1 MDRRR
6 GGAQLPCQRGARPTR
21 PPGKVTLRSTQVL
34 GIPRN
39 PATVLAVVLGASAA
53 LPLAGRTLAIPAPIS
68 ARILAQ
74 AAEMQAPAP
83 AEALAPAAVRS
94 PAHAAAHAAARR
106 PIAPAD
112 VYRLRSVSDPRIS
125 PDGEWVAY
133 TVGAVDSA
141 KDRNY
146 SHVWMTSWDG
156 KHTIQATT
164 SNGSESSP
172 RWSPDGAYLSF
183 LSSRGGADGSQ
194 LWLMSRL
201 GGEAEMISRV
211 KGGISEYAW
220 SPDGKR
226 LVFVVTDPD
235 SAAGDSAG
243 PPKPIVIDRYLFK
256 DDGSGYLT
264 ERRDHLYLFDL
275 ASRKLEQLTSGPYD
289 DESPVWSP
297 DGRRIA
303 FVSARGSDPDRSGN
317 TDIFVIDAKPG
328 ASPEQLTTFHG
339 PDDGD
344 LSWSPDGKMIAYIQ
358 GSEPKYSAYNMRHLA
373 VVPADG
379 GTPRVLSEEL
389 DRSIASP
396 LWSADGSSIYFVV
409 ADDRIRYLARIPA
422 GGGPVERVISG
433 ERVVS
438 SPSLNAHG
446 SMVLLATTPAYPPE
460 VFAVDGD
467 SLRRLSHQN
476 DEWLAGIQLGTTEGI
491 SARGKDGTV
500 VNGLLVKPATYRAGQ
515 RYPAILWIHGGP
527 NLQDQYEF
535 RIEREIFAANG
546 YVVFTANYRGSTGR
560 GDAYSKSIFADW
572 GNREVRDLLAMTDRV
587 VAMGVAD
594 SNRLGI
600 GGWSYGAILTNY
612 TIASD
617 ERFRAAVSGAGSSMQ
632 LGMYGVDEYVA
643 QYDAELGQPW
653 KNQQAWIRVSYPFFH
668 ADRIVTPTLFM
679 GGDRD
684 FNVPLVGS
692 EQMYQALRSSGVE
705 TKLVI
710 YPEQHHAIR
719 RPTFQ
724 IDRLE
729 RYVTWYDKHLGSQ
742 ESTAGR

>member
-1 MDRRR
+1 MF
-6 GGAQLPCQRGARPTR
+6 A
-21 PPGKVTLRSTQVL
+21 
-34 GIPRN
+34 IPRK
-39 PATVLAVVLGASAA
+39 PAIALTAMLGATAA
-53 LPLAGRTLAIPAPIS
+53 LPLAGGTVTLAAPL
-68 ARILAQ
+68 AAQ
-74 AAEMQAPAP
+74 AP
-83 AEALAPAAVRS
+83 S
-94 PAHAAAHAAARR
+94 RR
-106 PIAPAD
+106 PIRPAD
-112 VYRLRSVSDPRIS
+112 VYNIRSVGDPQLS
-125 PDGEWVAY
+125 PDGKWVAY
-133 TVGAVDSA
+133 SVSSVDSA
-141 KDRNY
+141 KDRNV
-146 SHVWMTSWDG
+146 SHIWMTSWDG
-156 KHTIQATT
+156 THTIQATT

-172 RWSPDGAYLSF
+172 HWSPDGRYLSF

-194 LWLMSRL
+194 LWLMNRL
-201 GGEAEMISRV
+201 GGEAEMVSHV

-235 SAAGDSAG
+235 SAGSDSTS

-256 DDGSGYLT
+256 SDGSGYLT
-264 ERRDHLYLFDL
+264 DHRDHLYLFDL
-275 ASRKLEQLTSGPYD
+275 ATKKLEQITSGPYD

-303 FVSARGSDPDRSGN
+303 FVSARGPDPDRTGN
-317 TDIFVIDAKPG
+317 TDIFVIEARPG
-328 ASPEQLTTFHG
+328 ASPKRLTTFAG

-344 LSWSPDGKMIAYIQ
+344 ISWSPDGKTIAYIQ

-379 GTPRVLSEEL
+379 GAPRVLAGDL
-389 DRSIASP
+389 DRSISSP
-396 LWSADGSSIYFVV
+396 LWSADGSSIYFTV

-422 GGGPVERVISG
+422 EGGRVQRVIEG
-433 ERVVS
+433 KRVVS
-438 SPSLNAHG
+438 SPSQDAHG
-446 SMVLLATTPAYPPE
+446 SIALLSATSAHPPE

-467 SLRRLSHQN
+467 TLRRLSHQN
-476 DEWLAGIQLGTTEGI
+476 DGWLAGVQLATTEGI

-500 VNGLLVKPATYRAGQ
+500 VNGLLVKPASYRDGQ

-527 NLQDQYEF
+527 NSQDQYEF
-535 RIEREIFAANG
+535 RIERELFAARG

-572 GNREVRDLLAMTDRV
+572 GNKEVRDLLAMADRV
-587 VAMGVAD
+587 VAMGIAD
-594 SNRLGI
+594 PNRLGI

-617 ERFRAAVSGAGSSMQ
+617 KRFHAAVSGAGSSMQ
-632 LGMYGVDEYVA
+632 LGMYGVDEYVT

-653 KNQQAWIRVSYPFFH
+653 KNQEAWLKVSYPFFH

-679 GGDRD
+679 GGDKD
-684 FNVPLVGS
+684 FNVPLVGG
-692 EQMYQALRSSGVE
+692 EQMYQALRSSGVQTE
-705 TKLVI
+705 LVI
-710 YPEQHHAIR
+710 YPGQHHAIR

-729 RYVTWYDKHLGSQ
+729 RYVAWYDKHLGGN
-742 ESTAGR
+742 ESAAAR

>member
-1 MDRRR
+1 VI
-6 GGAQLPCQRGARPTR
+6 ALTA
-21 PPGKVTLRSTQVL
+21 LL
-34 GIPRN
+34 GTA
-39 PATVLAVVLGASAA
+39 AT
-53 LPLAGRTLAIPAPIS
+53 LPLEGSTITLAAPL
-68 ARILAQ
+68 AAQ
-74 AAEMQAPAP
+74 AP
-83 AEALAPAAVRS
+83 S
-94 PAHAAAHAAARR
+94 RR
-106 PIAPAD
+106 PIAPED
-112 VYRLRSVSDPRIS
+112 VYNIRTVSDPQLS
-125 PDGEWVAY
+125 SDGKWVAY
-133 TVGAVDSA
+133 TVGSVDSA
-141 KDRNY
+141 KDRNV

-156 KHTIQATT
+156 AHTIQATT

-172 RWSPDGAYLSF
+172 RWSPDGRYLSF

-194 LWLMSRL
+194 LWLMNRL
-201 GGEAEMISRV
+201 GGEAEMVSRV

-235 SAAGDSAG
+235 SAASDSTS

-264 ERRDHLYLFDL
+264 DLRDHLYLFDL
-275 ASRKLEQLTSGPYD
+275 ATRKLEQLTSGPFD
-289 DESPVWSP
+289 DESPAWSP

-303 FVSARGSDPDRSGN
+303 FVSARGPDPDRTGN
-317 TDIFVIDAKPG
+317 TDIFVIDASPG
-328 ASPEQLTTFHG
+328 ASPKQLTTFGG

-344 LSWSPDGKMIAYIQ
+344 ISWSPDGKMIAYIQ

-379 GTPRVLSEEL
+379 GAPHVLSGEL
-389 DRSIASP
+389 DRSISSP
-396 LWSADGSSIYFVV
+396 LWSADGKGIYFTV

-422 GGGPVERVISG
+422 AGGRVRRVIEG
-433 ERVVS
+433 RRVVS
-438 SPSLNAHG
+438 SPSQDARG
-446 SMVLLATTPAYPPE
+446 SIALLSTTPAHPPE

-467 SLRRLSHQN
+467 TLRRLSHQN
-476 DEWLAGIQLGTTEGI
+476 DGWLAGVKLAATEGI
-491 SARGKDGTV
+491 STRGKDGTV
-500 VNGLLVKPATYRAGQ
+500 VNGLLVKPASYREGQ
-515 RYPAILWIHGGP
+515 HYPAILWIHGGP
-527 NLQDQYEF
+527 NSQDQYEF
-535 RIEREIFAANG
+535 RIERELFAARG

-572 GNREVRDLLAMTDRV
+572 GNKEVLYLLAMAERV

-594 SNRLGI
+594 PDRLGI

-617 ERFRAAVSGAGSSMQ
+617 KRFRAAVSGAGSSMQ
-632 LGMYGVDEYVA
+632 LGMYGVDEYVT

-653 KNQQAWIRVSYPFFH
+653 KNQEAWIKVSYPFFH
-668 ADRIVTPTLFM
+668 ADRIATPTLFM
-679 GGDRD
+679 GGDED

-705 TKLVI
+705 TELVI
-710 YPEQHHAIR
+710 YPGQHHAIR

-729 RYVTWYDKHLGSQ
+729 RYVAWYDKHLGSN
-742 ESTAGR
+742 ESASAR

>member
-1 MDRRR
+1 
-6 GGAQLPCQRGARPTR
+6 
-21 PPGKVTLRSTQVL
+21 VL

-39 PATVLAVVLGASAA
+39 AAVALAALLGATTA
-53 LPLAGRTLAIPAPIS
+53 LPIAGG
-68 ARILAQ
+68 
-74 AAEMQAPAP
+74 
-83 AEALAPAAVRS
+83 ALALSTPLAAQTT
-94 PAHAAAHAAARR
+94 ARR
-106 PIAPAD
+106 PIAASD
-112 VYRLRSVSDPRIS
+112 VYNLRSVSDPQVS
-125 PDGEWVAY
+125 PDGKWVAY
-133 TVGAVDSA
+133 TVSAVDSA
-141 KDRNY
+141 KDRNF

-156 KHTIQATT
+156 THTIQATT
-164 SNGSESSP
+164 SNASESSP
-172 RWSPDGAYLSF
+172 RWSPDGRFLSF
-183 LSSRGGADGSQ
+183 LSSRGGADDDQ
-194 LWLMSRL
+194 LWLMNRL
-201 GGEAEMISRV
+201 GGEAEMVSHV
-211 KGGISEYAW
+211 KGGISDYAW

-235 SAAGDSAG
+235 SAAGDSAS

-256 DDGSGYLT
+256 SDGSGYLT
-264 ERRDHLYLFDL
+264 DRRDHLYLFDL
-275 ASRKLEQLTSGPYD
+275 APRKLEALTSGPYD
-289 DESPVWSP
+289 HESPAWSP

-303 FVSARGSDPDRSGN
+303 FVSARGPDPDRTGN

-328 ASPEQLTTFHG
+328 ASPKKLTTFNG

-344 LSWSPDGKMIAYIQ
+344 ISWSPDGKMIAYIQ

-379 GTPRVLSEEL
+379 GTPRVLSAAL
-389 DRSIASP
+389 DRSISSP
-396 LWSADGSSIYFVV
+396 LWSSDGSHIYFVV

-422 GGGPVERVISG
+422 AGGEVQRVIDG

-438 SPSLNAHG
+438 SPSQGRSG
-446 SMVLLATTPAYPPE
+446 SMALLATTPAHPLE

-467 SLRRLSHQN
+467 TLRRLSHQN
-476 DEWLAGIQLGTTEGI
+476 DEWLAGVQLATTEGI

-500 VNGLLVKPATYRAGQ
+500 VNGLLVKPATYSAGR

-535 RIEREIFAANG
+535 RIERELFAARG

-560 GDAYSKSIFADW
+560 GDAFSKSIFADW

-587 VAMGVAD
+587 VAMGIAD
-594 SNRLGI
+594 PARLGI

-617 ERFRAAVSGAGSSMQ
+617 KRFRAAVSGAGSSMQ
-632 LGMYGVDEYVA
+632 LGMYGVDQYA
-643 QYDAELGQPW
+643 TQYDAELGQPW
-653 KNQQAWIRVSYPFFH
+653 KNQEVWVKVSYPFLH

-692 EQMYQALRSSGVE
+692 EQMYQALRSSGIE
-705 TKLVI
+705 TELVI
-710 YPEQHHAIR
+710 YPGQHHAIR

-724 IDRLE
+724 IDRLQ
-729 RYVTWYDKHLGSQ
+729 RYVGWYDKHLGGG
-742 ESTAGR
+742 ENAAAR

>member
-1 MDRRR
+1 
-6 GGAQLPCQRGARPTR
+6 
-21 PPGKVTLRSTQVL
+21 VL

-39 PATVLAVVLGASAA
+39 AAVALAALLGATTA
-53 LPLAGRTLAIPAPIS
+53 LPIAGG
-68 ARILAQ
+68 
-74 AAEMQAPAP
+74 
-83 AEALAPAAVRS
+83 ALALSTPLAAQTT
-94 PAHAAAHAAARR
+94 ARR
-106 PIAPAD
+106 PIATSD
-112 VYRLRSVSDPRIS
+112 VYNLRSVSDPQVS
-125 PDGEWVAY
+125 PDGKWVAY
-133 TVGAVDSA
+133 TVSAVDSA
-141 KDRNY
+141 KDRNF

-156 KHTIQATT
+156 THTIQATT
-164 SNGSESSP
+164 SNASESSP
-172 RWSPDGAYLSF
+172 RWSPDGRFLSF
-183 LSSRGGADGSQ
+183 LSSRGGADDDQ
-194 LWLMSRL
+194 LWLMNRL
-201 GGEAEMISRV
+201 GGEAEMVSHV
-211 KGGISEYAW
+211 KGGISDYAW

-235 SAAGDSAG
+235 SAAGDSAS

-256 DDGSGYLT
+256 SDGSGYLT
-264 ERRDHLYLFDL
+264 DRRDHLYLFDL
-275 ASRKLEQLTSGPYD
+275 ATRKLEALTSGPYD
-289 DESPVWSP
+289 DESPAWSP

-303 FVSARGSDPDRSGN
+303 FVSARGPDPDRTGN

-328 ASPEQLTTFHG
+328 ASPKKLTTFNG

-344 LSWSPDGKMIAYIQ
+344 ISWSPDGKMIAYIQ

-379 GTPRVLSEEL
+379 GTPRVLSAAL
-389 DRSIASP
+389 DRSISSP
-396 LWSADGSSIYFVV
+396 LWSSDGSHIYFVV

-422 GGGPVERVISG
+422 AGGEVQRVIDG

-438 SPSLNAHG
+438 SPSQGRSG
-446 SMVLLATTPAYPPE
+446 SMALLATTPAHPLE

-467 SLRRLSHQN
+467 TLRRLSHQN
-476 DEWLAGIQLGTTEGI
+476 DEWLAGVQLATTEGI

-500 VNGLLVKPATYRAGQ
+500 VNGLLVKPATYSAGR

-535 RIEREIFAANG
+535 RIERELFAARG

-560 GDAYSKSIFADW
+560 GDAFSKSIFADW

-587 VAMGVAD
+587 VAMGIAD
-594 SNRLGI
+594 PARLGI

-617 ERFRAAVSGAGSSMQ
+617 KRFRAAVSGAGSSMQ
-632 LGMYGVDEYVA
+632 LGMYGVDQYA
-643 QYDAELGQPW
+643 TQYDAELGQPW
-653 KNQQAWIRVSYPFFH
+653 KNQEVWVKVSYPFLH

-692 EQMYQALRSSGVE
+692 EQMYQALRSSGIE
-705 TKLVI
+705 TELVI
-710 YPEQHHAIR
+710 YPGQHHAIR

-724 IDRLE
+724 IDRLQ
-729 RYVTWYDKHLGSQ
+729 RYVGWYDKHLGGG
-742 ESTAGR
+742 ESAAAR